1 MTKATSPRLQARI
14 AGFLYLIVVATSV
27 FALVTTSALIVS
39 GDAAATAA
47 NILASEQVF
56 RLGFAANLIAAVA
69 YVGVIAILY
78 ELFKPV
84 NATLS
89 VVAAFLGLAGC
100 AISGASMI
108 NTLATLLFLG
118 DATYLAAFETDQL
131 QTLARTSLRLGGLGN
146 SISLVFFG
154 FYCLSLGFLVFGAK
168 FLPRVLGVFLVIA
181 GLGWLIGNFTSF
193 FAPSLSL
200 YSFLLPV
207 SGLGELAF
215 TLWLLVMGVNPTKWR
230 EQAGAT

>member
-47 NILASEQVF
+47 NILASEKVF

-69 YVGVIAILY
+69 YVGVVAILY

-118 DATYLAAFETDQL
+118 DATYLAVFETDQL

-154 FYCLSLGFLVFGAK
+154 FYCLSLGLLVFGAK
-168 FLPRVLGVFLVIA
+168 FLPRILGVFLVIA
-181 GLGWLIGNFTSF
+181 GVGWLIGNFTSF
-193 FAPSLSL
+193 LAPSLSL
-200 YSFLLPV
+200 YSYLLPV
-207 SGLGELAF
+207 SGLGEFAF